1 MTGGEDGTETGVPG
15 PAIYVDADACPVKDE
30 AMRVA
35 GRHGLHIHFVS
46 NAWFRL
52 PRADTI
58 HRVIVEAGPDVA
70 DDWIAEHATAGD
82 IVITADIPLAARC
95 LDRGALA
102 LGPTGKAFTA
112 DNIGMAMAMRDLNAQ
127 LRETGDMGA
136 GGGKA
141 FTRQDRSTFLQ
152 ALEEA
157 VRKRL

>member
-1 MTGGEDGTETGVPG
+1 MTGAGAPD

-35 GRHGLHIHFVS
+35 GRHGLHIYMVS

-52 PRADTI
+52 PKVDII
-58 HRVIVEAGPDVA
+58 HRVVVEAGADAA
-70 DDWIAEHATAGD
+70 DDWIAERIGPGD
-82 IVITADIPLAARC
+82 IAVTSDIPLAARC
-95 LDRGALA
+95 LDRGAHA

-127 LRETGDMGA
+127 LRETGDLGA

-141 FTRQDRSTFLQ
+141 FTRQDRSKFLQ